1 MQITLGSLL
10 VGSRLIIVFILL
22 EHRSCNVYVLQ
33 IVRILS
39 GAMTTLSA
47 VDPLSQRIMFVTSCL
62 ASWTDST
69 YGEQALSS
77 LARTTTSTLGRL
89 WCLASS
95 HRYEPREGGDLAL
108 CACVSV
114 RSSQCFQFL
123 IHQLTFIIETC

>member
-1 MQITLGSLL
+1 MCLWVCKSVSLRACMQITLGSLL

-22 EHRSCNVYVLQ
+22 EYRSCNVYVLQ

-47 VDPLSQRIMFVTSCL
+47 VDPLNQQIMFVTSCL

-77 LARTTTSTLGRL
+77 LARTTTSTLGRP

-95 HRYEPREGGDLAL
+95 HRYELREGGD
-108 CACVSV
+108 VG
-114 RSSQCFQFL
+114 RFL
-123 IHQLTFIIETC
+123 LYVHV